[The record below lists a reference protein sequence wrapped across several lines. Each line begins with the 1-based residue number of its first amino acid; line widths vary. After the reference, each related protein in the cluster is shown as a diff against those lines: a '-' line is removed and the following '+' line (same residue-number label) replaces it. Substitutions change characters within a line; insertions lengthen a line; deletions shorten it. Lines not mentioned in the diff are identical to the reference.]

1 MTDLITGT
9 ILGRS
14 KMPSQDGEIQ
24 RRENLVNSILCLVD
38 LDPLH
43 PGVHTALL
51 RRLTVARGD
60 FPGTD
65 YDYFYYCGHI
75 IVV

>member
-14 KMPSQDGEIQ
+14 KMASQDGEIQ
-24 RRENLVNSILCLVD
+24 RRENLVNPVLCLV
-38 LDPLH
+38 
-43 PGVHTALL
+43 GVVHTALL

-65 YDYFYYCGHI
+65 YD
-75 IVV
+75 